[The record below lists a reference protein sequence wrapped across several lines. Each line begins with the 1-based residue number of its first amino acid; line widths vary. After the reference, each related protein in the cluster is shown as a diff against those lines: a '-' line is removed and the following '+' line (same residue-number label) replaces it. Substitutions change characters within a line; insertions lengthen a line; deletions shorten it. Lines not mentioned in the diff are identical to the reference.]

1 MFLTSLCWLISFRN
15 LPVSEE
21 KRQLNVAEQKWRKP
35 AIPQCKSFIYPM
47 MQLFEREFQFPL
59 GLTKFASDSSFR
71 FHIVAFTFSFD
82 NLKGSWRFR
91 RFCSVTASG
100 NLYVTVLQ
108 QKYVKIFIEEPQF
121 PAPGAI
127 TLWSFRFSRTTT
139 WKITEV
145 MQGYNIMFLP
155 SKAQKHPSHFSESV
169 GFHGE
174 LVALRPKPKLNFAV
188 Y

>member
-1 MFLTSLCWLISFRN
+1 MAETGYPTMQEFHLSHDATVWKGVPVSSRPYKICIGQF
-15 LPVSEE
+15 LPVPH
-21 KRQLNVAEQKWRKP
+21 RCVNVFVWQLERLLTFP
-35 AIPQCKSFIYPM
+35 PL
-47 MQLFEREFQFPL
+47 LFSHSLREFHSL
-59 GLTKFASDSSFR
+59 R
-71 FHIVAFTFSFD
+71 
-82 NLKGSWRFR
+82 
-91 RFCSVTASG
+91 
-100 NLYVTVLQ
+100 LYVTVLQ

-145 MQGYNIMFLP
+145 MQGYNIMILP